1 MDHVSYTE
9 LRQNLKK
16 HLDKVCDDRAPLVVT
31 RRNGEA
37 VVMLALTEYE
47 SLEETLHLLSDPAN
61 AEHLRRSIAQAEAGE
76 FVEFDPQRGAAK
88 LRSTEASKR
97 RRKARAG
104 Q

>member
-31 RRNGEA
+31 RRNGEP

-76 FVEFDPQRGAAK
+76 LVEHDIIDI
-88 LRSTEASKR
+88 E
-97 RRKARAG
+97 
-104 Q
+104 